1 MGEQILK
8 KLKFLDVSHSYY
20 LRGTPDFSE
29 INNLEVLVLNNC
41 TSLVEIHKSVICLDK
56 LVTFD
61 LADCKSLKNLPQEID
76 QFMSRVTRLQFK
88 SPPRITHVDRHLTHI
103 EKVHQHMVCLSHSP
117 SLFFMIKTVFH
128 NFSIFFVL
136 GLKILTIPWIF
147 HHWCSGKAKALLSS
161 LSTTLFEGA
170 SYFGGDLYKCSE

>member
-61 LADCKSLKNLPQEID
+61 LADCKSLKNLPQEIG

-117 SLFFMIKTVFH
+117 SLFYDKNCI
-128 NFSIFFVL
+128 S
-136 GLKILTIPWIF
+136 
-147 HHWCSGKAKALLSS
+147 
-161 LSTTLFEGA
+161 
-170 SYFGGDLYKCSE
+170 